1 MTKIQLKA
9 QARDITGKK
18 VKQGRREGLIPAVV
32 YGNKIKPKNVWVNY
46 IDFNKVYKNA
56 GESTLIELGAQGDA
70 KASVL
75 IHEVQNDPITGS
87 FSHIDFFQVRMD
99 QKLET
104 EVPLEF
110 IGESGAVKSLGGVL
124 IKSIDAIPVSC
135 LPADL
140 PPKIDVDIS
149 KLATFNDS
157 IKIGDL
163 KISEKVTVQIEPET
177 VVANVIP
184 PRSEQELAQL
194 EEKVEEDVTKVA
206 GVVKETP
213 EAEKIEEEKKE

>member
-32 YGNKIKPKNVWVNY
+32 YGNKVKPKNVWVNY
-46 IDFNKVYKNA
+46 VDFNKVYKNA